1 MYFYES
7 GEKMKRDNTTTLKLL
22 VEAIIVGIFTGLV
35 VGLFR
40 FGIEKTSAF
49 WLDLFKKAHQN
60 LSLYSGTLAS
70 GSLMTF
76 TCKSLASI
84 KTSCLHFGQ

>member
-35 VGLFR
+35 VGL
-40 FGIEKTSAF
+40 
-49 WLDLFKKAHQN
+49 LDLELKKH
-60 LSLYSGTLAS
+60 
-70 GSLMTF
+70 
-76 TCKSLASI
+76 
-84 KTSCLHFGQ
+84 LHFGWIYLKKLIKMQSGL